1 MLLERHGIDLYPHP
15 FLGFTLPPGHRSPML
30 NTDEEGFRL
39 SDSPFGTVDTTSWL
53 AAGGGGIMLGNS
65 VAVGLAATSDRNSP
79 ASHLAFISGIRQL
92 NLGLCAAVSLQEL
105 VAATPFLHA
114 ASTVVIIGG
123 GSDFVNLVG
132 SLDPGG
138 LFGAVSYERTFAELA
153 EIPLFDLATLAA
165 GEAVPDLESRRRKR
179 GKPAAWD
186 LADAVPRMEAAAR
199 RRLEHLAFLARAT
212 GGRTRIL
219 FCLQPFVTSRT
230 RDLSPE
236 EKARFDFD
244 APVFGILHSAIEK
257 NWDAYA
263 RLFAKGCAD
272 LGISFLNLSA
282 DLFEGDAFADIV
294 HFTDDGNRQAAE
306 MIHRA
311 LEGAA

>member
-1 MLLERHGIDLYPHP
+1 
-15 FLGFTLPPGHRSPML
+15 ML

-79 ASHLAFISGIRQL
+79 ASHLAFISGTRQL

-165 GEAVPDLESRRRKR
+165 GEAVPDLESRRLKR

-186 LADAVPRMEAAAR
+186 LAETVPRMEAAAR

-272 LGISFLNLSA
+272 LAISFLNLSA